1 MTAIK
6 TFGEIKEFVRLS
18 FISAKAK
25 KPWGR
30 LNIDPERLRPNNY
43 EVAKSRRGGG
53 IGRPRVGETAAVGA
67 GHSAIGGNTVPSALS
82 CSFSPALAV
91 GGYVVST

>member
-1 MTAIK
+1 MTSIK

-30 LNIDPERLRPNNY
+30 LNIDPGRLRPNNY

-53 IGRPRVGETAAVGA
+53 IVYV
-67 GHSAIGGNTVPSALS
+67 
-82 CSFSPALAV
+82 CD
-91 GGYVVST
+91 GYGYREVQLDLHRKWKLYCLIDVILKIERDLPNR